1 MITNPHAGAASECIT
16 AHTMA
21 DITASQNLRL
31 VRKDSILKIG
41 TIINVSIGGP
51 INIKL
56 IATKTTGPSNSGDD
70 SSFIIPIENKMNEMI
85 NDGIRLIR
93 PVRKIYL

>member
-1 MITNPHAGAASECIT
+1 
-16 AHTMA
+16 MA
-21 DITASQNLRL
+21 DITARQSLRL
-31 VRKDSILKIG
+31 VRKDSTLKIG

-56 IATKTTGPSNSGDD
+56 IATRTTGPSNSGDD
-70 SSFIIPIENKMNEMI
+70 SSFINPIENKTNEII

-93 PVRKIYL
+93 PVRKTYEGMEMLVS